1 MKNNLYQDIYAVM
14 RKAGER
20 SLYTFAKI
28 FMLEHLKYLPSAAH
42 LEIYQI
48 LEEIIV
54 ARGKKVALAAP
65 RNFGKTS
72 LVMLIYII
80 YLICYGKEKFIVIL
94 SGTQSQAMQTLENI
108 RKELTENERLRK
120 AFPEIFESEGRPKP
134 PRWKR
139 DDIVTRNG
147 IEILALGRGQQIRG
161 RKYGNAR
168 PSLIATDD
176 LESDDIASSNEGRD
190 KLKSWFTKS
199 VLPAGSEET
208 NFLLLGNIF
217 HPFSLLGEYT
227 NQEINPG
234 WISKVYKAVITWPVH
249 MDLWGKWENIYRGRE
264 TYKDGYGPKAALQY
278 YEDNKT
284 IMDEG
289 SKLLW
294 PERHALYDIMVMQE
308 EDKFAFMSEMQNSP
322 IDLSMLTFHA
332 DEYDH
337 WTGTYRSEEELLHNL
352 ANNAEFFLACDP
364 AVGES
369 QGKGD
374 FSAIVIIV
382 RDKRDKVLYMLKAD
396 IKRRKLSD
404 LIKDIISYY
413 KRYKFLKIGIEAN
426 NFQTLLVPA
435 LENKAKEE
443 GLYLPIE
450 KIHNHGNKIDRIST
464 LQPIL
469 KNGSLKLNKND
480 VMLHEEMGVFPK
492 GLHEDGL
499 DATEMCVRLCENTK
513 NEFMCWVGD
522 VPGYTSAPH
531 GGSPLTLPADGS
543 LVPYKYYELRRLRQ

>member
-1 MKNNLYQDIYAVM
+1 MKNNLYKDIYAVM
-14 RKAGER
+14 RKAGEG
-20 SLYTFAKI
+20 SLYNFAKL
-28 FMLEHLKYLPSAAH
+28 FMPEHLKYLPSIAH
-42 LEIYQI
+42 REIYQI
-48 LEEIIV
+48 LEEITV

-168 PSLIATDD
+168 PGLIAVDD
-176 LESDDIASSNEGRD
+176 LESDAITSSNEGRD
-190 KLKSWFTKS
+190 KLKNWFTTS
-199 VLPAGSEET
+199 VLRAGSEET

-227 NQEINPG
+227 NQEISPG
-234 WISKVYKAVITWPVH
+234 WISRVYKAVISWPVH
-249 MDLWGKWENIYRGRE
+249 MDFWGKWENIYRGRE
-264 TYKDGYGPKAALQY
+264 TYKDSYGPKAALQY
-278 YEDNKT
+278 YKENKT
-284 IMDEG
+284 VMDEG

-294 PERHALYDIMVMQE
+294 PERHMLYDMMVTQE
-308 EDKFAFMSEMQNSP
+308 EDKFAFMCEMQNSP
-322 IDLSMLTFHA
+322 IDLSMLIFYA

-337 WTGTYRSEEELLHNL
+337 WTDTYRSEEELLHNL

-369 QGKGD
+369 KGKGD

-382 RDKRDKVLYMLKAD
+382 RDKRDKVMYMLKAD
-396 IKRRKLSD
+396 IKRRKLD
-404 LIKDIISYY
+404 ELIKDIISYY
-413 KRYKFLKIGIEAN
+413 KRYKFLKIGIESN
-426 NFQTLLVPA
+426 NFQTLLVTA
-435 LENKAKEE
+435 LENEAKKE

-450 KIHNHGNKIDRIST
+450 KINNHGNKIDRIST

-469 KNGSLKLNKND
+469 KNGLLKLNKND
-480 VMLHEEMGVFPK
+480 VMLHEEMRVFPK

-499 DATEMCVRLCENTK
+499 DATEICVRLCENTK
-513 NEFMCWVGD
+513 NEFMFWFGD

-543 LVPYKYYELRRLRQ
+543 LVVYKHYQNCRPY